1 MVARDVEISGDN
13 NQDHHPSTS
22 DGAGTGSGEVE
33 KVGARDERRV
43 GFGDLRAPSR
53 LRRSPHVS
61 YVPPDRPPQE
71 RARLLKHAKKCGYA
85 RIKGIGGLT
94 AVDVVMRSYSLTLG
108 RPNKKAA
115 VDVSLGETMSVSRKH
130 GEIYYDFEKKGFFL
144 KVLGKNGGY

>member
-1 MVARDVEISGDN
+1 M
-13 NQDHHPSTS
+13 
-22 DGAGTGSGEVE
+22 
-33 KVGARDERRV
+33 
-43 GFGDLRAPSR
+43 
-53 LRRSPHVS
+53 
-61 YVPPDRPPQE
+61 
-71 RARLLKHAKKCGYA
+71 KHAKKCGYA

-94 AVDVVMRSYSLTLG
+94 AVDVVMRSYSRTLG